1 MISNILKKSIRATPA
16 LKQMARR
23 AIVMRPKQHACFT
36 TYFTESHEWIDVNDG
51 VGTIGISDFAQKALG
66 DVVYVELPEIGDSFD
81 AEEAFGSVESVKAAS
96 DVYVP
101 VGGEVVE
108 INDNL
113 TDSPNLVNESPTSDG
128 WFVKVKIEDESELEG
143 LMDEAAYQT
152 LIDNE

>member
-1 MISNILKKSIRATPA
+1 M
-16 LKQMARR
+16 
-23 AIVMRPKQHACFT
+23 
-36 TYFTESHEWIDVNDG
+36 
-51 VGTIGISDFAQKALG
+51 
-66 DVVYVELPEIGDSFD
+66 
-81 AEEAFGSVESVKAAS
+81 
-96 DVYVP
+96 P

>member
-1 MISNILKKSIRATPA
+1 MLGRFFQKSVRIPS
-16 LKQMARR
+16 LKQQVVRKSFVQTSPR
-23 AIVMRPKQHACFT
+23 ACFT

-66 DVVYVELPEIGDSFD
+66 DVVYVELPEIGDAFD

-101 VGGEVVE
+101 VGGEIIEV
-108 INDNL
+108 NDSL
-113 TDSPNLVNESPTSDG
+113 ADSPNLVNDSPTSDG
-128 WFVKVKIEDESELEG
+128 WFVKVKIEDEGELDG
-143 LMDEAAYQT
+143 LLDEAAYQE